1 MFDLK
6 SAYGF
11 SEKAANEGVKMLIG
25 PDPNKDYVLIRRLPN
40 EDYRTEITKT
50 FQAHGKQLEL
60 LKTHDPAAHAK
71 KDAELQCKVL
81 AKTIVVG
88 WGANFSEAGKI
99 LKNTEAERERVLI
112 AYPEFKT
119 DCIEFAT
126 NKANYP
132 LEMEVEEV
140 KKP

>member
-11 SEKAANEGVKMLIG
+11 NEKAANEGAKMLIG

-40 EDYRTEITKT
+40 DDYRTEITKT
-50 FQAHGKQLEL
+50 FQAHGKSLEL
-60 LKTHDPAAHAK
+60 LKTHDSKSHAK
-71 KDAELQCKVL
+71 RDAELQCEVL

-88 WGANFSEAGKI
+88 WGANFSEGGKV
-99 LKNTEAERERVLI
+99 LKNTYEERLRVLI
-112 AYPEFKT
+112 AYPDFKT

-132 LEMEVEEV
+132 LEVEVEEV

>member
-25 PDPNKDYVLIRRLPN
+25 PDANKDYVLIRRLPN

-50 FQAHGKQLEL
+50 FQANGKQLEL
-60 LKTHDPAAHAK
+60 LKTHDAKAHAK
-71 KDAELQCKVL
+71 RDAELQCEVL

-88 WGANFSEAGKI
+88 WGANFSEGGKV
-99 LKNTEAERERVLI
+99 LKNTYEERLRVLI
-112 AYPEFKT
+112 AYPDFKT

-132 LEMEVEEV
+132 LEVEVEDV
-140 KKP
+140 KKS